1 MRNTRWIRTFGAGL
15 ALSALLLAGCAPIE
29 GRETAHQYV
38 SDATISTK
46 IRADLIK
53 DQALKAFDIHV
64 DTMQGVVQ
72 LSGFVDSLRQ
82 KAEASQLAESVDGV
96 KDVQNNII
104 VRAR

>member
-1 MRNTRWIRTFGAGL
+1 MRDTRWMKRAGTAF
-15 ALSALLLAGCAPIE
+15 ALGVFLLAGCAPIE
-29 GRETAHQYV
+29 GRETAHQYT

-64 DTMQGVVQ
+64 GTMQGVVQ
-72 LSGFVDSLRQ
+72 LSGFVDSQQQ
-82 KAEASQLAESVDGV
+82 KTEAMQIAESIEGV
-96 KDVQNNII
+96 KEVQNDII